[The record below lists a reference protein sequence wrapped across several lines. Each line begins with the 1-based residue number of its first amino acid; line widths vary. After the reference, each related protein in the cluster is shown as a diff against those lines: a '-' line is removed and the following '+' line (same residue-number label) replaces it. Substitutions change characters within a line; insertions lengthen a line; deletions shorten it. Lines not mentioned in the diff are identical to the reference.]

1 MRCIVASLTDDSSNE
16 LADVSYAHLDAYQ
29 HLAVACTITVLYQV
43 CIVYMQ
49 ELVTGEPALVDLD
62 EESDSEEQDFES
74 WKPDPVDA
82 DPSM

>member
-1 MRCIVASLTDDSSNE
+1 
-16 LADVSYAHLDAYQ
+16 
-29 HLAVACTITVLYQV
+29 
-43 CIVYMQ
+43 MQ